1 MAPRPG
7 LVIREKRLNAIG
19 AWLGAS
25 SSILAEFASGDAAQR
40 VRTFSEAAPDDV
52 TAALNFLGGIE
63 GAAIVVHAPRGCAA
77 AALAQKGAAAF
88 AVTGLDQ
95 RDTII
100 GSGEALART
109 IRSLVERH
117 RPWVVFIVGG
127 PVVAINSDDIRS
139 VAADL
144 TETLGIPVLQV
155 QTDGFRSR
163 IAATGYDAAT
173 KPLLP
178 LASAPF
184 AGAREDVINIIAL
197 NARAGD
203 GIAMLLEPLGLR
215 GNLLPGG
222 ANAASFELAGKAL
235 LTVPFDGDAGTTFAE
250 SLAEATGVPFLLL
263 PPPIGLSA
271 SRAWSE
277 AVAAATG
284 RSAWP
289 ATCHPVEAD
298 RALDGLRVHI
308 ALPQAFAFAAAG
320 LVEELGGAISALTVD
335 HLDKTHLPAA
345 RAFAERWPEATLHAA
360 AGQPFELANLLSK
373 TKPDLFIGPP
383 PLAAFASRAGI
394 AAVGAAPYQLIG
406 ASGAEW
412 LASKARNALAN
423 RAFGARLAGI
433 RSPYA
438 SGWYRRSADWHI
450 KQEVR

>member
-1 MAPRPG
+1 MARRPG
-7 LVIREKRLNAIG
+7 LVIREKRLNGIG
-19 AWLGAS
+19 AWLGS
-25 SSILAEFASGDAAQR
+25 SSPILAEFASGDAAQR
-40 VRTFSEAAPDDV
+40 VRTFSETAPDDV
-52 TAALNFLGGIE
+52 TAALSFLGAIE

-77 AALAQKGAAAF
+77 AALAQQGAAAF

-117 RPWVVFIVGG
+117 RPWVVFVIGG

-139 VAADL
+139 VAAEL

-173 KPLLP
+173 KVALA

-184 AGAREDVINIIAL
+184 ALGREDVVNVIAL
-197 NARAGD
+197 DARVGD
-203 GIAMLLEPLGLR
+203 GIATLLEPLGLR
-215 GNLLPGG
+215 ANLLPGG

-235 LTVPFDGDAGTTFAE
+235 LSVPFDGDAGTAFAQGLAE
-250 SLAEATGVPFLLL
+250 SAGVPLLLL

-271 SRAWSE
+271 TRAWSE

-284 RSAWP
+284 RSARLQ
-289 ATCHPVEAD
+289 ADHTEAE
-298 RALDGLRVHI
+298 RVLEGARVHV
-308 ALPQAFAFAAAG
+308 ALSPALAFAAAG
-320 LVEELGGAISALTVD
+320 LVEELGGAISALTID
-335 HLDKTHLPAA
+335 YLDKAHLPAA
-345 RAFAERWPEATLHAA
+345 KAFADRWPEATLHVA
-360 AGQPFELANLLSK
+360 AGQPFEIANLLSK
-373 TKPDLFIGPP
+373 TNPDLFIGPP
-383 PLAAFASRAGI
+383 ALAAVASKAGI
-394 AAVGAAPYQLIG
+394 AAFGVAPHRLIG
-406 ASGAEW
+406 AGGAEW
-412 LASKARNALAN
+412 LANKARNALAN
-423 RAFGARLAGI
+423 RAFAARLAGS
-433 RSPYA
+433 RSSYA